1 LKGWGADKWPT
12 DPHKRAIG
20 GVPPKNNGD
29 YAWVQ
34 HMLASMKSDSGRVGV
49 VMPHGVLFRVGAEG
63 KIRQHLLESDLLD
76 AVIGLGP
83 NLFYGT
89 TIPACL
95 LIFRAEKDKKRQK
108 HVLFI
113 DGAKRFTK
121 GKNQN
126 ELTASDVDDLF
137 AVYETAATTEKP
149 DIAARLV
156 PISEIKENDWD
167 LNIGRYLKTAAAET
181 VDVSE
186 ALAALT
192 EAREKLAI
200 AEKAMLERLKAAGYA

>member
-1 LKGWGADKWPT
+1 
-12 DPHKRAIG
+12 
-20 GVPPKNNGD
+20 
-29 YAWVQ
+29 
-34 HMLASMKSDSGRVGV
+34 MLASMKPDSGRVGV
-49 VMPHGVLFRVGAEG
+49 VMPHGVLFRGGAEG
-63 KIRQHLLESDLLD
+63 KIRQHLLEKDLLD
-76 AVIGLGP
+76 AVISLAP
-83 NLFYGT
+83 NLFYGAG
-89 TIPACL
+89 IPACL
-95 LIFRAEKDKKRQK
+95 LIFRASKEKKRLK

-113 DGAKRFTK
+113 DGSKRFTK

-126 ELTASDVDDLF
+126 ELTAEDVNDLF
-137 AVYETAATTEKP
+137 SSYKSAAATEKR

-156 PISEIKENDWD
+156 PISEIQDNDWD